1 MTKWDG
7 VRAYS
12 CLRHAWSLELKHASI
27 SNKLVS
33 CSALVREGHSVCE
46 EQHVEFP
53 LTNDPI
59 GTPECCNQGTHTCVF
74 KKICQMTLGE
84 YDKVFTIMTEVGKLK
99 STLNVPGSAYSNQML
114 GHGWAFTSKLKPLI
128 WLPIHVPAWDTDS
141 HSMHYIDVSWFSYY
155 SGLNQKAKWVV
166 GWSTYACM
174 EILEGNLHNI
184 SRFSIY
190 ACIFTWLA
198 TKNKCRLE
206 LFDIKFCLIAL
217 VKCLAF
223 SFCSLLLKC

>member
-1 MTKWDG
+1 MISWLSSWGPCSNALLMPMTKWDG

-27 SNKLVS
+27 SNKLVA

-74 KKICQMTLGE
+74 KKNCQMTLGE
-84 YDKVFTIMTEVGKLK
+84 YDRVFTIMTEVGKLK
-99 STLNVPGSAYSNQML
+99 STLNVSGSAYLNQML

-128 WLPIHVPAWDTDS
+128 WLPIHVPAWDTDG

-166 GWSTYACM
+166 G
-174 EILEGNLHNI
+174 
-184 SRFSIY
+184 
-190 ACIFTWLA
+190 
-198 TKNKCRLE
+198 
-206 LFDIKFCLIAL
+206 
-217 VKCLAF
+217 
-223 SFCSLLLKC
+223 